1 MRRLAL
7 RVLGGFEAR
16 QVGRGPL
23 RLRLA
28 KSRALLAYLALREG
42 QLVSRQRLCRLLWSR
57 ADESHA
63 RLSLRQTLV
72 DIRQAL
78 GSSRAL
84 VIVRDDGIGLDR
96 NRFVCDATLFER
108 LAATDRATALRRAA
122 RLYRGSFLDGQDPPE
137 AGFTDWCDSELRRL
151 DALARTVLARLCNLA
166 DGHSTD
172 TAIALASR
180 LVASDPYDEA
190 VHRTLMTL
198 YARCGAKREAL
209 RQFEICRRHLREG
222 LNEEPSP
229 ETMAVHA
236 AIQQGQC
243 ESGEFFLGKKE
254 VKNIARPVR
263 VYRADLGAGETGS
276 QSAATTPEPERP
288 SIAVLPFQNLSGD
301 PEQEYF
307 ADGIAED
314 LITELSRLRWLLV
327 TARNSTFTYKGQSV
341 DVRQVGRDLG
351 VRYVVEGSVR
361 KAGDQVRI
369 SVQLVDATTGN
380 HIWAERYDRDLSDIF
395 ALQDEITETLV
406 AALQAEV
413 GEFER
418 ERAHRKPPDSLDAWE
433 SYQRGLWHLWQ
444 INAKDMAEARR
455 LFQRAGDLD
464 PNFAQAFAAL
474 GYTLY
479 LQVVFSYADSPL
491 EDLELALRLANKAV
505 ALDDKEAMAH
515 LALGRVQTL
524 RGEYDAAIAELRTA
538 IDLNPSSALARHGLG
553 LALML
558 TGQLD
563 KAISE
568 LDAAI
573 RLTPRDPYVWA
584 FYAYRAWASVL
595 LGDYEAA
602 VEDAR
607 RAIRHPAAN
616 FWPHGFL
623 ASALA
628 LVGRREEAKIALDK
642 LLELKPD
649 FSPDGFMA
657 VLSPLNPEALRPLL
671 KTWIDGLRKAGLDI
685 PDEPATAD

>member
-1 MRRLAL
+1 MAEAKRRLAAIL
-7 RVLGGFEAR
+7 SADVAGYSRLMGDDERATLNTLNAYRAVFRDHVGKRDGRVVDTAGDSVLAVFDSVVEAVQCAVDVQADIEPLNADLPEAR
-16 QVGRGPL
+16 RMLFRIGVN
-23 RLRLA
+23 
-28 KSRALLAYLALREG
+28 
-42 QLVSRQRLCRLLWSR
+42 
-57 ADESHA
+57 
-63 RLSLRQTLV
+63 
-72 DIRQAL
+72 L
-78 GSSRAL
+78 GD
-84 VIVRDDGIGLDR
+84 VIVQDDGTIYGDGV
-96 NRFVCDATLFER
+96 NV
-108 LAATDRATALRRAA
+108 AA
-122 RLYRGSFLDGQDPPE
+122 RLES
-137 AGFTDWCDSELRRL
+137 
-151 DALARTVLARLCNLA
+151 LA
-166 DGHSTD
+166 DPGGVNISG
-172 TAIALASR
+172 S
-180 LVASDPYDEA
+180 
-190 VHRTLMTL
+190 VHDNVLGKL
-198 YARCGAKREAL
+198 DLGYE
-209 RQFEICRRHLREG
+209 
-222 LNEEPSP
+222 
-229 ETMAVHA
+229 
-236 AIQQGQC
+236 
-243 ESGEFFLGKKE
+243 FLGDKE
-254 VKNIARPVR
+254 VKNIAKPVR
-263 VYRADLGAGETGS
+263 VYRAELGTGETGL
-276 QSAATTPEPERP
+276 QPTVVAPEAERP
-288 SIAVLPFQNLSGD
+288 SIAVLAFENLSGD
-301 PEQEYF
+301 AEQEYF

-314 LITELSRLRWLLV
+314 LITELSRLRWLFV
-327 TARNSTFTYKGQSV
+327 IARNSTFAYKGQSP
-341 DVRQVGRDLG
+341 DVRRVGKELG

-361 KAGDQVRI
+361 KGGERVRI
-369 SVQLVDATTGN
+369 TAQLIDAATGK

-474 GYTLY
+474 GYTLF

-563 KAISE
+563 EAISE
-568 LDAAI
+568 FDAAI
-573 RLTPRDPYVWA
+573 RLSPRDPYVWA